1 MLRNRLV
8 EFIWLSK
15 GLRLNPLVDIISAVF
30 LCKYNILLNLQERG
44 KKTYTYTRSRLTRS
58 ICEYL
63 NRNFSSYAIP
73 SSILCFVY
81 RQCWTWRKG
90 LFIAIICL
98 HSLFFTRRTRFT
110 LVFQFFFHSLMFFLC
125 LCVYVEEEK
134 EKKRADVFYRRY
146 CYSI

>member
-1 MLRNRLV
+1 M
-8 EFIWLSK
+8 
-15 GLRLNPLVDIISAVF
+15 ISFQRFF
-30 LCKYNILLNLQERG
+30 LCKYNILLNLQDRG

-110 LVFQFFFHSLMFFLC
+110 LVFQFFFHSLMFFFVSV
-125 LCVYVEEEK
+125 CVCWGRK
-134 EKKRADVFYRRY
+134 RKKKGWCVLSSVLLFNIIYHKNF
-146 CYSI
+146 I